1 MSFARRFVVVVFE
14 HVNMK
19 SILIDR
25 IGISFKDIT
34 RSTVVTPT
42 NKKSPP

>member
-1 MSFARRFVVVVFE
+1 M
-14 HVNMK
+14 H

-34 RSTVVTPT
+34 QSTVVTPT
-42 NKKSPP
+42 NKKSLP

>member
-1 MSFARRFVVVVFE
+1 MSFARRFVAIASE
-14 HVNMK
+14 HVGMQ

-34 RSTVVTPT
+34 QSTVVTPT
-42 NKKSPP
+42 NKKSLP